1 LSIKE
6 LLAEGGGLLV
16 ILLTLI
22 QIAPVKINPWSYLA
36 KKIGRALNTD
46 TLDRVAK
53 VEAQLNDVSK
63 QLSTM
68 REEEAERNAVDC
80 KTRILRFGDEILH
93 GMEHSKE
100 HFTQILR
107 DITQYEQYCED
118 HPKFPNNNTVITSQ
132 VIKDTYRKRWDEHD
146 FL

>member
-1 LSIKE
+1 LSFDEI
-6 LLAEGGGLLV
+6 LLGGGGLLV
-16 ILLTLI
+16 ILTLI
-22 QIAPVKINPWSYLA
+22 QISPLKIDPWSTLA
-36 KKIGRALNTD
+36 KAIGKAINADVLERVNSFEKK
-46 TLDRVAK
+46 LD
-53 VEAQLNDVSK
+53 DVSTK
-63 QLSTM
+63 LENM
-68 REEEAERNAVDC
+68 RNEEAERNAVEC
-80 KTRILRFGDEILH
+80 RTRILRFGDEILH

-132 VIKDTYRKRWDEHD
+132 VIKDTYRKRWAEHD

>member
-1 LSIKE
+1 MSFDEI
-6 LLAEGGGLLV
+6 LLGGGGLLV
-16 ILLTLI
+16 ILTLI
-22 QIAPVKINPWSYLA
+22 QISPLKIDPWSTLA
-36 KKIGRALNTD
+36 KAIGKAINADVLERVNSFEKK
-46 TLDRVAK
+46 LD
-53 VEAQLNDVSK
+53 DVSTK
-63 QLSTM
+63 LENM
-68 REEEAERNAVDC
+68 RNEEAERNAVEC
-80 KTRILRFGDEILH
+80 RTRILRFGDEILH

-132 VIKDTYRKRWDEHD
+132 VIKDTYRKRWAEHD